1 MRREDPNADGNHR
14 KILVQSLERGLKK
27 AKYRLYRLVLGSR
40 MGSIDICRG

>member
-14 KILVQSLERGLKK
+14 KILVQSLERPKK